1 MESLLLIDPQIRK
14 EIEGGAHAA
23 INMCWTCQS
32 CSTECPVN
40 IATNKLNPMRIVRM
54 ANFGLIDELLSDP
67 SIWYCQS
74 CNRCINVCPMTVKP
88 ASVIAYIRETM
99 VRKGLV
105 PQDTFQRFNDLL
117 RRFHRV
123 RRHGI
128 LSCLKKERLSITKD
142 EFNELLDKPVTRED
156 ESVLLDFGTQLTP
169 SLKKALKEAET
180 LSCFTCAG
188 CSSSCPV
195 FYEKGLFEPQSIFRR
210 ANLGL
215 TEELFTSALIWLC
228 LGCRRCTD
236 NCGQLVKGH
245 SVIESLRSLAIKEG
259 FVPVSFASQI
269 IDMEKIIYPYLLDEI
284 DSLLGL
290 PRENQGHR
298 MN

>member
-1 MESLLLIDPQIRK
+1 MDSLLLIDPQVRK

-40 IATNKLNPMRIVRM
+40 IATNRLNPMKIIRM

-74 CNRCINVCPMTVKP
+74 CNRCIQVCPMTVKP

-99 VRKGLV
+99 IQKNLV
-105 PQDTFQRFNDLL
+105 SMETFHRFNDLL
-117 RRFHRV
+117 RRFQRV
-123 RRHGI
+123 RRYGI
-128 LSCLKKERLSITKD
+128 LSCLKNEKLSLSKEKFT
-142 EFNELLDKPVTRED
+142 ELLNTPVKPDE
-156 ESVLLDFGTQLTP
+156 ESVLLGFSNELSDSFL
-169 SLKKALKEAET
+169 KALKEADT
-180 LSCFTCAG
+180 LSCFTCQG

-195 FYEKGLFEPQSIFRR
+195 FYERGLFEPQSIFRM

-215 TEELFTSALIWLC
+215 TKDLFTSALIWLC
-228 LGCRRCTD
+228 IGCRRCTD

-245 SVIESLRSLAIKEG
+245 ATIEALRALAIKEG
-259 FVPVSFASQI
+259 FVPMSFASKLR
-269 IDMEKIIYPYLLDEI
+269 DMEQIVYPYLLDEI
-284 DSLLGL
+284 DELLGL
-290 PRENQGHR
+290 SHDNKGQTV
-298 MN
+298 N